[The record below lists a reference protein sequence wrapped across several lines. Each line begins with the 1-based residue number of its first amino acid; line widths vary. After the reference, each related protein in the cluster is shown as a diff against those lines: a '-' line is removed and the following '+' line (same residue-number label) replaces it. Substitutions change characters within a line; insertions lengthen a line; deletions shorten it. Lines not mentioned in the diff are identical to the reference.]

1 MAGSW
6 QSVCH
11 GHSGRLTSV
20 LLSGCITVFSF
31 VASGWLFLFKGI
43 IRLSARWKERCASD
57 CQLPLRYL
65 GHELGGSISL
75 PVPGEA
81 CAVGEPRGLGGV
93 FLACTP
99 ARCLLSVSSM
109 NLWLGRREGFCES
122 ALCSPSF
129 IIFMT
134 AVHVKN
140 EIPRKFEHPLPKS
153 DQTEC

>member
-43 IRLSARWKERCASD
+43 IRLSARWKEHCASD
-57 CQLPLRYL
+57 CQLPLPYL
-65 GHELGGSISL
+65 GHELGGFISL

-81 CAVGEPRGLGGV
+81 RAVGEPGGLE
-93 FLACTP
+93 CTP
-99 ARCLLSVSSM
+99 AQGLLSVPSM
-109 NLWLGRREGFCES
+109 NLWLGRREGFCVS

-134 AVHVKN
+134 AVHVKIK
-140 EIPRKFEHPLPKS
+140 IPRKFEHALPKS
-153 DQTEC
+153 D